1 MKRRNRRRP
10 ESFSEAERRGLVR
23 EGEAFAEALR
33 QASFRAE
40 DLAPWI
46 ERAESDIEDARRR
59 ARSRD
64 PKTRAVALREL
75 VYKPV
80 LLKRLHEIA
89 QERRDRGRR

>member
-1 MKRRNRRRP
+1 MHG
-10 ESFSEAERRGLVR
+10 EVR
-23 EGEAFAEALR
+23 EGEAFAETLCR
-33 QASFRAE
+33 ASYRVE

-64 PKTRAVALREL
+64 PKTRGIANREL

-80 LLKRLHEIA
+80 LLARLRAIA
-89 QERRDRGRR
+89 RERRDRRRR

>member
-1 MKRRNRRRP
+1 MRRP
-10 ESFSEAERRGLVR
+10 ETISETERRELVK
-23 EGEAFAEALR
+23 EGEVFAESLR
-33 QASFRAE
+33 RASLRAE

-64 PKTRAVALREL
+64 PKSRRIAYREL

-80 LLKRLHEIA
+80 LLARLRAIA
-89 QERRDRGRR
+89 RERRGRRSR